1 LFRAAGALAFSS
13 RRGGRHWAQTGLL
26 FGRGEQQMAAVSNA
40 SGTRGGIGEFFRY
53 HGFWAPGVRLF
64 RAINFHAKAAIIGL
78 TFVVPIAV
86 LAWNY
91 LADKAEAIAFS
102 AKERQGVVYARE
114 LMPLLQLLQRQRL
127 LAVQGQP
134 LPAEL
139 AKAIE
144 VQSAKLAATE
154 KAQGPD
160 LGTAAAYSKWHDS
173 AAKLAGTKGA
183 QALDAHSAHIQ
194 ALLDLLGAATDGSNL
209 TLDPDID
216 TYYLMD
222 TAMFRLPVIAEGV
235 AQTQAL
241 GVTMLAGAP
250 PDAAAVRRATE
261 QAVMTAVNL
270 AAVQAGLDKSIAYNA
285 SVKQPLQAEAGAG
298 ALAAYLKQIEGTL
311 LRPEGAQGDAAA
323 HVAAAERTLEASAAF
338 TVRATDQLDR
348 LIAERVARLESS
360 RLTTSAV
367 VVVALLLALY
377 LFISFHK
384 VLKGGMRT
392 VAFHINAMSRGDLT
406 TQPRVWG
413 ADEAAGLMHELS
425 AMQNELR
432 RIVEGV
438 RAASAGIVQSSDEIA
453 HGATDLSARTEQSAA
468 NLQQSASAME
478 EISATVRQ
486 TAGVAQDATKLAAEN
501 KQAAE
506 RGGQIM
512 GSMVA
517 TMQDIHASSSRIGE
531 IISTIDGIAF
541 QTNILALNAAVEA
554 ARAGEAGRGFAVVAS
569 EVRALAQRSAGAARE
584 IKALISTSVE
594 QVASGT
600 EIVKRAGGAIDEI
613 VGRTKAVDGVLGQ
626 IAIGADEQARGV
638 TATTQAVHAL
648 DSATQQNAALV
659 EQTAAAATALRTQA
673 QALADEV
680 AQFRLS

>member
-1 LFRAAGALAFSS
+1 
-13 RRGGRHWAQTGLL
+13 
-26 FGRGEQQMAAVSNA
+26 MAAHAILSSA
-40 SGTRGGIGEFFRY
+40 PATAGRSGISEFFRY

-64 RAINFHAKAAIIGL
+64 RAINFHAKAAIIAL
-78 TFVVPIAV
+78 TFIVPIAV

-91 LADKAEAIAFS
+91 HGDKAEAIAFS
-102 AKERQGVVYARE
+102 AKEREGVVYGRE

-134 LPAEL
+134 QPGEL

-144 VQSAKLAATE
+144 AQSAKLAAAE
-154 KAQGPD
+154 KQLGAD
-160 LGTAAAYSKWHDS
+160 LGTAAAYTKWRDS

-183 QALDAHSAHIQ
+183 AAFEAHSAHVQ
-194 ALLDLLGAATDGSNL
+194 ALIDLLGAATDGSNL

-222 TAMFRLPVIAEGV
+222 TAMFRMPVIAEGV

-241 GVTMLAGAP
+241 GVTMLAGTPPTGTP
-250 PDAAAVRRATE
+250 PDPAALRRATE

-270 AAVQAGLDKSIAYNA
+270 AAVQSGLDKSIGYNA
-285 SVKQPLQAEAGAG
+285 SVKAPLQAEAGSN
-298 ALAAYLKQIEGTL
+298 ALAAYLKQLDGTL
-311 LRPEGAQGDAAA
+311 LRAEGAQGDAAA
-323 HVAAAERTLEASAAF
+323 HVAAAERTLEAAAAF
-338 TVRATDQLDR
+338 TGRATDQLDR
-348 LIAERVARLESS
+348 LIGERVARLEAS
-360 RLTTSAV
+360 RLLTSGIV
-367 VVVALLLALY
+367 VAALLLALY

-384 VLKGGMRT
+384 VLQGGMRT
-392 VAFHINAMSRGDLT
+392 VAFHINAMSHGDLT
-406 TQPRVWG
+406 THPRVWG

-425 AMQNELR
+425 AMQRELR
-432 RIVEGV
+432 RIVAGV
-438 RAASAGIVQSSDEIA
+438 RTASSQIVHSSDEIA
-453 HGATDLSARTEQSAA
+453 HGAQDLSARTEQSAA

-478 EISATVRQ
+478 QISATVRQ
-486 TAGVAQDATKLAAEN
+486 TAGVAQDATRLAAEN
-501 KQAAE
+501 KTAAE

-512 GSMVA
+512 GTMVA
-517 TMQDIHASSSRIGE
+517 TMQDIHASSSKIGE

-584 IKALISTSVE
+584 IKSLISTSVE

-613 VGRTKAVDGVLGQ
+613 VGRTKAVDGVLVQ
-626 IAIGADEQARGV
+626 IAVGADEQARGV

-648 DSATQQNAALV
+648 DGATQQNAALV
-659 EQTAAAATALRTQA
+659 EQTAAAASALRTQA
-673 QALADEV
+673 QALAGEV
-680 AQFRLS
+680 AQFKLPGG